1 MSNDRTQYKD
11 DLPMNILVCGIQI
24 KENYITSLFNDKIK
38 KSSRY
43 ISEYKYTEYKYL
55 YGWKFQFFEEGLE
68 KNNLDNI
75 AKKIQNDFKEMTR
88 SSNKKTLENTFKDT
102 IVCFIEDSLDKA
114 KEVIT
119 FFSKMSVLYHTFI
132 TFITTNQKITLK
144 ALKDIV
150 NEIEDEYDSRNLD
163 IIYYKNTDTLPVSLF
178 NTLFYKSCYF
188 NEKGNELI
196 LPNINFDS
204 DKIGINQKKNH
215 CFNFL
220 IIGKPG
226 TGKSTFI
233 NIMNGLKV
241 AKEGTGNGKMTYNIC
256 KYTVKSE
263 ENLILYD
270 TPGFGLNDELQ
281 KVEKYINEEIISM
294 KEIKEKFHCVIYM
307 QLYSATR
314 TFEDKEKNI
323 IKTLLDLNIPF
334 YFVLNFS
341 SKPKEKKK
349 KKKGNDNKAVL
360 EEEIKNNFPS
370 KLELIKVIC
379 LNLKETGNNDGCFGL
394 ELLFKD
400 LYNFYEKYKTDLKKL
415 ESFSGNM
422 TMTFD
427 LIKNSPFFENMTS
440 KDDIM
445 ENIKSRCKKEVIGF
459 SAAAAAVGFIPIPF
473 SDAPLLITIQGSMI
487 IAIAAQFGISLKKAE
502 VAEILKNLSKSVGVG
517 ALVAG
522 AGKVIG
528 SLIKIIPGIGTAVGG
543 VISGSTAAVGTTTIG
558 LAAISFFTPDFSD
571 KNIYQFIYERAKSY
585 NNTIDKFKELADKFE
600 KSEDYQYELSPD

>member
-1 MSNDRTQYKD
+1 M
-11 DLPMNILVCGIQI
+11 P
-24 KENYITSLFNDKIK
+24 
-38 KSSRY
+38 
-43 ISEYKYTEYKYL
+43 
-55 YGWKFQFFEEGLE
+55 
-68 KNNLDNI
+68 
-75 AKKIQNDFKEMTR
+75 
-88 SSNKKTLENTFKDT
+88 
-102 IVCFIEDSLDKA
+102 
-114 KEVIT
+114 
-119 FFSKMSVLYHTFI
+119 
-132 TFITTNQKITLK
+132 
-144 ALKDIV
+144 
-150 NEIEDEYDSRNLD
+150 
-163 IIYYKNTDTLPVSLF
+163 
-178 NTLFYKSCYF
+178 
-188 NEKGNELI
+188 
-196 LPNINFDS
+196 
-204 DKIGINQKKNH
+204 
-215 CFNFL
+215 
-220 IIGKPG
+220 
-226 TGKSTFI
+226 
-233 NIMNGLKV
+233 
-241 AKEGTGNGKMTYNIC
+241 
-256 KYTVKSE
+256 
-263 ENLILYD
+263 
-270 TPGFGLNDELQ
+270 
-281 KVEKYINEEIISM
+281 
-294 KEIKEKFHCVIYM
+294 
-307 QLYSATR
+307 
-314 TFEDKEKNI
+314 
-323 IKTLLDLNIPF
+323 
-334 YFVLNFS
+334 
-341 SKPKEKKK
+341 
-349 KKKGNDNKAVL
+349 
-360 EEEIKNNFPS
+360 
-370 KLELIKVIC
+370 
-379 LNLKETGNNDGCFGL
+379 GCFVL

-400 LYNFYEKYKTDLKKL
+400 LYNFYEKYKTNLKKL